1 MNGRDILVFGGSLML
16 AGVLYGCSI
25 GGGDEVVQQTKTTTT
40 GKELEDLK
48 SAYDKGLL
56 TEREYNQQRNKIL
69 SGK

>member
-1 MNGRDILVFGGSLML
+1 M
-16 AGVLYGCSI
+16 

-56 TEREYNQQRNKIL
+56 TESEYNQQRNKIL

>member
-1 MNGRDILVFGGSLML
+1 V
-16 AGVLYGCSI
+16 
-25 GGGDEVVQQTKTTTT
+25 

-56 TEREYNQQRNKIL
+56 TEREYNAQRNKIL